1 MFNPGMANMQ
11 GMMKKVQKMQ
21 QDMLKMQEELKNRT
35 VEATAGGGAVT
46 VVVTG
51 RKAVEKVTIAPSAV
65 DPEDVEMLED
75 LVTTAINEA
84 MRKVDEMTEKEM
96 GKITGGMKLPGMF

>member
-35 VEATAGGGAVT
+35 VESTAGGGAVT

-51 RKAVEKVTIAPSAV
+51 RKTVEKVTIAPSAV

>member
-51 RKAVEKVTIAPSAV
+51 RKTVEKVTIAPSAV
-65 DPEDVEMLED
+65 DTEDVEMLED

>member
-1 MFNPGMANMQ
+1 MFNPGMASMQ

-51 RKAVEKVTIAPSAV
+51 RKTVEKVTIAPSAV

>member
-35 VEATAGGGAVT
+35 VEATADGGAVT

-51 RKAVEKVTIAPSAV
+51 RKTVEKVTIAPSAV